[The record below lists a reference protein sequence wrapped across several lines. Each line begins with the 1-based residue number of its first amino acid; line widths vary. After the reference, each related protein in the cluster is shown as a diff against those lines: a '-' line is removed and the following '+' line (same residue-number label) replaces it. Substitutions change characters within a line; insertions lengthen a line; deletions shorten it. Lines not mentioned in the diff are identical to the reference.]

1 MEPNKTMTTRDK
13 NKKGKNAKLT
23 QAQRE
28 EIIRLCLEGNTTQ
41 AAIAKQFGC
50 SKPNVTYIM
59 QKYRRDNDLEA
70 KKKKARKEKTM
81 NNPATYPTDPIRFR
95 IGKILEIESDIQF
108 ARDEK
113 VIHTLGSLHK
123 LHLSLHDEL
132 RTFVDASKETHGA
145 TPEQLRMEI
154 VDAIQSLPPILK
166 KQVMD
171 ELLVDGS
178 NVVRLN
184 TQ

>member
-1 MEPNKTMTTRDK
+1 MTTRDK

-28 EIIRLCLEGNTTQ
+28 EIISLCLEGKMTQ
-41 AAIAKQFGC
+41 AAIAKKFGC

-59 QKYRRDNDLEA
+59 QKYRRDNDMIE
-70 KKKKARKEKTM
+70 KKQRMKKEQAQK
-81 NNPATYPTDPIRFR
+81 NPYSYPTDPIKFR
-95 IGKILEIESDIQF
+95 IGKILEIEGDIQF

-132 RTFVDASKETHGA
+132 RTFVDATKEAHGA
-145 TPEQLRMEI
+145 TPEQLRIEI
-154 VDAIQSLPPILK
+154 VDAIQSLPPLLK

-171 ELLVDGS
+171 ELLTDQT

-184 TQ
+184 TK

>member
-1 MEPNKTMTTRDK
+1 MTTRDK

-28 EIIRLCLEGNTTQ
+28 EIISLCLEGKMTQ
-41 AAIAKQFGC
+41 AAIAKKFGC

-59 QKYRRDNDLEA
+59 QKYRRDNDMIEKKQRM
-70 KKKKARKEKTM
+70 KKKQAQK
-81 NNPATYPTDPIRFR
+81 NPYSYPTDPIKFR
-95 IGKILEIESDIQF
+95 IGKILEIEGDIQF

-132 RTFVDASKETHGA
+132 RTFVDATKEAHGA
-145 TPEQLRMEI
+145 TPEQLRIEI
-154 VDAIQSLPPILK
+154 VDAIQSLPPLLK

-171 ELLVDGS
+171 ELLTDQT

-184 TQ
+184 TK

>member
-1 MEPNKTMTTRDK
+1 MTTRDK

-23 QAQRE
+23 QAERE
-28 EIIRLCLEGNTTQ
+28 EIIRLCLEGKMTRT
-41 AAIAKQFGC
+41 AIAKKYGC
-50 SKPNVTYIM
+50 SVPNITYM
-59 QKYRRDNDLEA
+59 MNKYHRDNELVE
-70 KKKKARKEKTM
+70 KKKRVKKEQAAK
-81 NNPATYPTDPIRFR
+81 NLHTYPTDPIKFR
-95 IGKILEIESDIQF
+95 IGKILEIEGDIQF

-132 RTFVDASKETHGA
+132 RTFVDATKEAHGA
-145 TPEQLRMEI
+145 TPEQLKIEI
-154 VDAIQSLPPILK
+154 VDAIQSLPPLLK

-171 ELLVDGS
+171 ELLTDTT

-184 TQ
+184 TK